1 MGDFRNRQEW
11 SRTANIMALIANCNR
26 DPKKRPAPYT
36 PADFGPYSK
45 APARAGILVTKD
57 NIGLLR
63 AAFEQGKEHRP

>member
-36 PADFGPYSK
+36 PGDFGPYAKTPS
-45 APARAGILVTKD
+45 RNGILVTKD
-57 NIGLLR
+57 NIDLLR
-63 AAFEQGKEHRP
+63 AAFEQGKEPTP